1 MSVFILVKFLRQK
14 LFLKVFRI
22 YDSLCLHSSI
32 IFDDNFCDIPAS
44 YSSGPSF
51 AFQSLMLPLKKI
63 DNDAVFF
70 TFNQAKPAP
79 KTLDNLSI
87 PYMLRQLTCKVAD

>member
-1 MSVFILVKFLRQK
+1 MRNLECIQFLKQK
-14 LFLKVFRI
+14 LILTVFRK
-22 YDSLCLHSSI
+22 YDSVRLHSSI
-32 IFDDNFCDIPAS
+32 IFDDNFCDVPDS